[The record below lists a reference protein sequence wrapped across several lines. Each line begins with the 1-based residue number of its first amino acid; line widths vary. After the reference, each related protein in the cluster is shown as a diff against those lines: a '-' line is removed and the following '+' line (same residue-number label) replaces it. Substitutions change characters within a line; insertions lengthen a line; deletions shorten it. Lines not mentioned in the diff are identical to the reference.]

1 MEMIEFNWFDHIFAI
16 FILIVIPALSFRSE
30 RMSPDLIESLPPK
43 KHLFYSNGLMLFIG
57 ALLVITSWNI
67 SERPW
72 SALGIEWIQ
81 SNPIVWIL
89 SITILFFYFGDI
101 LYGYINKNYLKSRM
115 DEMQYIIPVNWD
127 EFKPYIFLAFS
138 AGICE
143 EIVFRGFLITYIF
156 HYIGDM
162 PYGQGIAMVIPAL
175 VFSLSHLYQGWWA
188 VLKIF
193 IIALLFGVIFIFSGS
208 LILVI
213 LIHIFIDLVS
223 GLAGVMSYKSTLKD

>member
-101 LYGYINKNYLKSRM
+101 LYGNINKNYLKSRM

-127 EFKPYIFLAFS
+127 EFKPYIFLAVS

-193 IIALLFGVIFIFSGS
+193 IIALLFGAIFIFSGS

>member
-16 FILIVIPALSFRSE
+16 FILIVIPALSVRSE
-30 RMSPDLIESLPPK
+30 KMSPDLIESLPPK

-57 ALLVITSWNI
+57 ALLVVTSWNI

-81 SNPIVWIL
+81 QNPIVWIL
-89 SITILFFYFGDI
+89 SITILIFYFGDI

-156 HYIGDM
+156 YYIGDM
-162 PYGQGIAMVIPAL
+162 PYGQGIAMAIPAL

-193 IIALLFGVIFIFSGS
+193 IIALLFGAIFIFSGS

-223 GLAGVMSYKSTLKD
+223 GLAGVMSYNSKLQD

>member
-16 FILIVIPALSFRSE
+16 FILIVIPALSVRSE
-30 RMSPDLIESLPPK
+30 KMSPDLIESLPPK
-43 KHLFYSNGLMLFIG
+43 KHLFYSNGLMLLIG

-115 DEMQYIIPVNWD
+115 DEMQYIIPVNWV

-156 HYIGDM
+156 YYIGDM
-162 PYGQGIAMVIPAL
+162 PYGQWIAMVIPAL

-193 IIALLFGVIFIFSGS
+193 IIALLFGAIFIFSGS

-223 GLAGVMSYKSTLKD
+223 GLAGVMSYNSTLQD

>member
-193 IIALLFGVIFIFSGS
+193 IIALLFGAIFIFSGS

>member
-16 FILIVIPALSFRSE
+16 FILIVIPALSVRSE
-30 RMSPDLIESLPPK
+30 KMSPDLIESLPPK
-43 KHLFYSNGLMLFIG
+43 KHLFFSNGLMLFIG

-67 SERPW
+67 SDRPW

-89 SITILFFYFGDI
+89 SIAILIFYFGDI
-101 LYGYINKNYLKSRM
+101 IYGYINKNYLKSRM

-138 AGICE
+138 AGLCE

-162 PYGQGIAMVIPAL
+162 PYGQWIAMAIPAL
-175 VFSLSHLYQGWWA
+175 VFSLSHLYQGGWA

-193 IIALLFGVIFIFSGS
+193 IIALLFGAIFIFSGS

-223 GLAGVMSYKSTLKD
+223 GLAGVMSYNSTLQD

>member
-162 PYGQGIAMVIPAL
+162 PYGQEIAMVIPAL

-193 IIALLFGVIFIFSGS
+193 IIALLFGAIFIFSGS